1 MMKQLPK
8 SDKKNY
14 EKEVAK
20 VLKTMGV
27 KSEEVELDEAKYE
40 LYHKDFSTAMQHAY
54 KMAKKLH
61 GITVD
66 PKEIDDKVAT
76 GPSKPSEGKTNKYRL
91 KGDKGAI
98 QVQVYN
104 KGGSKPFEL
113 NMYKEDVEL
122 DEGAAADA
130 RRAMARDKDF
140 SRRDSADDDNV
151 ATDDDVKAASK
162 NILMQLRKAI
172 SLKSYNVEFGDGK
185 HKVDSKIAQAVQ
197 NKYNT
202 MRRPADKEKYQMQI
216 AKSYKGMLQSLKAGY
231 HGEQKESILSRIDK
245 KLKERKNG

>member
-1 MMKQLPK
+1 MLAVQW
-8 SDKKNY
+8 
-14 EKEVAK
+14 
-20 VLKTMGV
+20 
-27 KSEEVELDEAKYE
+27 
-40 LYHKDFSTAMQHAY
+40 Q
-54 KMAKKLH
+54 
-61 GITVD
+61 
-66 PKEIDDKVAT
+66 EIKISLA
-76 GPSKPSEGKTNKYRL
+76 
-91 KGDKGAI
+91 
-98 QVQVYN
+98 
-104 KGGSKPFEL
+104 
-113 NMYKEDVEL
+113 
-122 DEGAAADA
+122 
-130 RRAMARDKDF
+130 
-140 SRRDSADDDNV
+140 DSADDDNV